1 MDTQVK
7 IPKAHQKQTKSAQ
20 KHTKRRRRCLRLRVC
35 LFFFYFLFFLEDV
48 KIRHHRGV
56 DMDFH
61 TWTLI

>member
-1 MDTQVK
+1 M
-7 IPKAHQKQTKSAQ
+7 
-20 KHTKRRRRCLRLRVC
+20 HTKRHLRENFERRLRLRLRVC